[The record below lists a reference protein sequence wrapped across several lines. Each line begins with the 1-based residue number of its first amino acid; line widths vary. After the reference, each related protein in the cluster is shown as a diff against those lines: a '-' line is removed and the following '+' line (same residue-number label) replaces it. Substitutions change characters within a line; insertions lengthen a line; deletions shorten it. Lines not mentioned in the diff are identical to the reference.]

1 MRRCLTA
8 LFVVGLVSINTRDA
22 AAQVSAKDLAA
33 YAALNSTPIG
43 ALTPIM
49 VSPGT
54 KGEKSFNS
62 FAGRF
67 SHFSPSGGGDG
78 TNNLGATFYH
88 QAGMNAA
95 VSGTVGYM
103 KPSCP
108 AGATCDGVLM
118 VGGDVHSTLWNN
130 AAAKSNTDMSL
141 NLQGSLGYGHQKD
154 VNAASL
160 AIGVPL
166 AISFEQASK
175 SRIGLFV
182 TPGFGWG
189 RISASGGGA
198 SGSESGTRPLVG
210 AGANWMS
217 PSGWGLHLSYQAVV
231 IENGGNNVGLGFS
244 WKM

>member
-8 LFVVGLVSINTRDA
+8 LLVVGVVSMNTRDA
-22 AAQVSAKDLAA
+22 AAQVSAQDLAA

-43 ALTPIM
+43 ALTPVM

-62 FAGRF
+62 FSGRF

-78 TNNLGATFYH
+78 NNQFGATFYH

-95 VSGTVGYM
+95 VSGTVGYL
-103 KPSCP
+103 KPGCP

-118 VGGDVHSTLWNN
+118 LGGDVHSTLWNN
-130 AAAKSNTDMSL
+130 AAAKSSTDL
-141 NLQGSLGYGHQKD
+141 NINLQGSLGYGHEKD
-154 VNAASL
+154 FSAMSVAVG
-160 AIGVPL
+160 IPL
-166 AISFEQASK
+166 GMSIEQASK
-175 SRIGLFV
+175 SRIGFFV

-198 SGSESGTRPLVG
+198 SASESGTRPLVG
-210 AGANWMS
+210 AGASWTA
-217 PSGWGLHLSYQAVV
+217 PAGWGLHLGYQAVV
-231 IENGGNNVGLGFS
+231 IENGGQNIGLGFS